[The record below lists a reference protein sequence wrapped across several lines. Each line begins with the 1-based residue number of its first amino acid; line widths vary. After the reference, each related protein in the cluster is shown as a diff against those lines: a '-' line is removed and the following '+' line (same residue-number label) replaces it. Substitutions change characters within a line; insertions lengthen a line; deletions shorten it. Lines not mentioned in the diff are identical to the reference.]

1 LEPDPASDE
10 TITDDPT
17 VDKSEPEPPDSFLNN
32 KEKGSHHILNHD
44 LKGDQQWGEV
54 LTPESSFEEIDDY
67 KHCII
72 VQHLTYFQH
81 QDGNLF
87 DDIFD
92 QCVLNAQFAEPLQE
106 IVFYDGKDKED
117 SLPVHPPSGP
127 KILNKGAADDDN
139 LRARMSGGEIPINID
154 KDRPNI
160 DMFNTA
166 GTENGTTICGVG
178 LELPH
183 PPDGMV
189 KPIDGINNG
198 WLTDETKPKP
208 PPEPPPPIESSI
220 RYGIIKTRLELA
232 GTPNTFY
239 TRTNG

>member
-1 LEPDPASDE
+1 MNIAS
-10 TITDDPT
+10 
-17 VDKSEPEPPDSFLNN
+17 L
-32 KEKGSHHILNHD
+32 
-44 LKGDQQWGEV
+44 
-54 LTPESSFEEIDDY
+54 Y
-67 KHCII
+67 
-72 VQHLTYFQH
+72 LTYFQH

-87 DDIFD
+87 EDIFD

-117 SLPVHPPSGP
+117 SLPVHTSSGP

-139 LRARMSGGEIPINID
+139 LHARMSGGEIPINID

-160 DMFNTA
+160 DMSKLAGTFNTA
-166 GTENGTTICGVG
+166 GTENGTTICGVD

-198 WLTDETKPKP
+198 WITDGTKPKP

-220 RYGIIKTRLELA
+220 RYGINKTRLELA
-232 GTPNTFY
+232 GTPNTASTFY
-239 TRTNG
+239 TRTKVDPPPLIFNY